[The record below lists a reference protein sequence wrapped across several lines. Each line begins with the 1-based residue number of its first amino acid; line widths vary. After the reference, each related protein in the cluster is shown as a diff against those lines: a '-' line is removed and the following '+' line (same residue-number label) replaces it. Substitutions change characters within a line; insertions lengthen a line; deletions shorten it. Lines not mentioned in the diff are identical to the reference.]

1 MLTICLNFGK
11 KLSKL
16 VTTLK
21 KIIVG
26 GTENGTVF
34 RTLVDL
40 FRIASIL
47 LEVEVFLLLVL
58 EREID
63 LISGQYFGICGGVFL
78 IVLPITASL
87 LIRKLRGA
95 VGLILEVTG
104 WDHILPFCVTALVR
118 RRSIVFPMLVLS
130 WSVLLRPGASLFLA
144 VLAHIPASFSGLSE
158 SLHFL
163 IEVF

>member
-34 RTLVDL
+34 RILVDL
-40 FRIASIL
+40 GIASIL

-63 LISGQYFGICGGVFL
+63 LISGQYFRICGVFL
-78 IVLPITASL
+78 VILPITASL
-87 LIRKLRGA
+87 LIR
-95 VGLILEVTG
+95 
-104 WDHILPFCVTALVR
+104 
-118 RRSIVFPMLVLS
+118 
-130 WSVLLRPGASLFLA
+130 
-144 VLAHIPASFSGLSE
+144 
-158 SLHFL
+158 
-163 IEVF
+163 

>member
-16 VTTLK
+16 VSTLK
-21 KIIVG
+21 KIIVS

-40 FRIASIL
+40 FGIASIL

-63 LISGQYFGICGGVFL
+63 LISGQYFGICGVFL
-78 IVLPITASL
+78 VILPITAAL
-87 LIRKLRGA
+87 LIR
-95 VGLILEVTG
+95 
-104 WDHILPFCVTALVR
+104 
-118 RRSIVFPMLVLS
+118 
-130 WSVLLRPGASLFLA
+130 
-144 VLAHIPASFSGLSE
+144 
-158 SLHFL
+158 
-163 IEVF
+163 